1 VAKLFADPF
10 FPLLLRG
17 ATETCNTHQYHLLL
31 SLFDDPTAQEEMYQR
46 VLRNGYLDGVIVAS
60 TSLDDPL
67 IPRMLDDQMPF
78 VLVGGHPDE
87 RVHYVDAD
95 NVGGARMAVEH
106 LIRLGHQRIATIT
119 GPLDTL
125 HGQRRLEGYRQAL
138 QAHHIQVDEN
148 LIAEGDFTEVSGSTG
163 IQQLLP
169 ASPSAVFVASDPM
182 AIGALKAL
190 RLMGKQV
197 PQDVALVSF
206 DDIPLAS
213 AMEPPITT
221 VRQPVQR
228 MGALAV
234 EMLLNVLESSPS
246 ENGSPVQR
254 IVLPTELVV
263 RTSCGSD

>member
-1 VAKLFADPF
+1 
-10 FPLLLRG
+10 
-17 ATETCNTHQYHLLL
+17 
-31 SLFDDPTAQEEMYQR
+31 
-46 VLRNGYLDGVIVAS
+46 
-60 TSLDDPL
+60 
-67 IPRMLDDQMPF
+67 
-78 VLVGGHPDE
+78 
-87 RVHYVDAD
+87 
-95 NVGGARMAVEH
+95 
-106 LIRLGHQRIATIT
+106 
-119 GPLDTL
+119 
-125 HGQRRLEGYRQAL
+125 
-138 QAHHIQVDEN
+138 
-148 LIAEGDFTEVSGSTG
+148 
-163 IQQLLP
+163 
-169 ASPSAVFVASDPM
+169 M

-190 RLMGKQV
+190 RLMGKRV